1 MHNLNGEERLL
12 WKGYDQT
19 KEEYRA
25 GSSLGSTTQLAGQRH
40 GAQGGRV
47 GKTVVNR
54 GPCLWP
60 AMPNR
65 VKGYMLAEI
74 KQPLNPMRRPYW
86 SGAWGMAVRNS
97 EAV

>member
-1 MHNLNGEERLL
+1 M
-12 WKGYDQT
+12 
-19 KEEYRA
+19 
-25 GSSLGSTTQLAGQRH
+25 
-40 GAQGGRV
+40 

-74 KQPLNPMRRPYW
+74 KRPLNPMRRPYW
-86 SGAWGMAVRNS
+86 SGDWGMAVRNS